1 MTDSTTKVDGASRL
15 RSGVRNAYS
24 AAAEQPGGKHPF
36 PLGKRFAKS
45 LGYPRGLLKQLPVA
59 SVEAFTGT
67 SNVSGFAE
75 LSPGDFVLD
84 VGCGGGLDSLVA
96 AERVGTEGS
105 VIGIDFSLP
114 MIVRARCA
122 LRETDLPN
130 VLFCLAD
137 AETLPLADGSV
148 DKALVNGIFNLN
160 PRRESIFRE
169 LARVVRKGGA
179 VYAAEII
186 EIQPSEQALP
196 ASDSDWF
203 A

>member
-1 MTDSTTKVDGASRL
+1 MTDSATKDGEKSRL

-24 AAAEQPGGKHPF
+24 AAAEEPGGKHPF

-45 LGYPRGLLKQLPVA
+45 LGYPRALLKQLPVA

-75 LSPGDFVLD
+75 LCPGDFVLD

-105 VIGIDFSLP
+105 VIGVDFSLP

-122 LRETDLPN
+122 VREADRPN

-160 PRRESIFRE
+160 PRRASIFRE
-169 LARVVRKGGA
+169 LARVVRKGGT

-196 ASDSDWF
+196 SSDSDWF

>member
-1 MTDSTTKVDGASRL
+1 MTDSATKDGEKSRL

-24 AAAEQPGGKHPF
+24 AAAEEPGGKHPF

-45 LGYPRGLLKQLPVA
+45 LGYPRALLKQLPVA

-105 VIGIDFSLP
+105 VIGVDFSLP

-122 LRETDLPN
+122 VREADRPN

-160 PRRESIFRE
+160 PRRASIFRE
-169 LARVVRKGGA
+169 LARVVRKGGT

-196 ASDSDWF
+196 SSDSDWF